1 MAITS
6 YTTNLK
12 LRIEDNM
19 STTAIYNLQRID
31 ELGGVFALDETSAT
45 SVSSSQDVLIRPN
58 NPAAGGSGEGGNVYI
73 GIRSQV
79 ADLVEF
85 NSKLVQFPN
94 TDTINFGTAK
104 LTGSF
109 KIPWTNIDTSLGT
122 VASFPDFQAA
132 VANVPAIVATVNH
145 PSRSDNPH
153 STTAAQ
159 VGAYSISQVDS
170 ALAVKANLSLVQ
182 AHLNANSG
190 VHGLVG
196 QVVGTTDSQTLVN
209 KYLDASS
216 NQLRNISDISIAENA
231 QIAGTKVSPNFGS
244 QDLSTSGQVKLTGP
258 YTYFSTIRASRAQQT
273 ANLVFSLPSSY
284 GVSGQVL
291 STDGQGNL
299 SWQAAGG
306 SGNIVQELYLW
317 THADGLE
324 KVITH
329 SFNNQ
334 NLDITIKDLESNEL
348 IFVPDLNIIDNS
360 TIHMISSEAPATAWQ
375 VIIQGVAR

>member
-1 MAITS
+1 
-6 YTTNLK
+6 
-12 LRIEDNM
+12 M

-58 NPAAGGSGEGGNVYI
+58 NPAAGGSGQGGNVYV
-73 GIRSQV
+73 GIPSQV

-85 NSKLVQFPN
+85 NSRLVSFPN
-94 TDTINFGTAK
+94 SSEINLGSAK
-104 LTGSF
+104 LTGSY
-109 KIPWTNIDTSLGT
+109 KVPWTNIDTSLGT
-122 VASFPDFQAA
+122 VASFPDFQSA
-132 VANVPAIVATVNH
+132 VARVPAIVATVNH

-153 STTAAQ
+153 SVTAAQ
-159 VGAYSISQVDS
+159 VGTYTTSQIDTG
-170 ALAVKANLSLVQ
+170 LAAKANLSLVQ
-182 AHLNANSG
+182 AHTQASTA
-190 VHGLVG
+190 VHGLIG
-196 QVVGTTDSQTLVN
+196 QVVGTSDSQTLVN
-209 KYLDASS
+209 KLIDASS
-216 NQLRNISDISIAENA
+216 NQIRNLGDASISESAA
-231 QIAGTKVSPNFGS
+231 IAGTKVNPNFGN
-244 QDLSTSGQVKLTGP
+244 QDLTSSGQLRLFGP
-258 YTYFSTIRASRAQQT
+258 YSYFSSIRASRAQQT
-273 ANLVFSLPSSY
+273 ANLIFSLPSSY

-317 THADGLE
+317 THADGVE
-324 KVITH
+324 KLLVH

-360 TIHMISSEAPATAWQ
+360 TIHMVSSEAPATAWQ